1 MWSALILFG
10 LALAYG
16 LLKIYFE
23 KRLAPLDDVGED
35 RRLADLA
42 FANGCSVFDLFKSA
56 GEDWQFSNLKI
67 GNDFR
72 QYLLEGLVPHY
83 VGEYVRRHQRAED
96 RTYQKLI
103 FSGGR
108 PPYL

>member
-1 MWSALILFG
+1 MGNALIIFG

-23 KRLAPLDDVGED
+23 KHLAPLDDVGED

-42 FANGCSVFDLFKSA
+42 FASGCSVFDLFKAA
-56 GEDWQFSNLKI
+56 GEVWHFSSTKI
-67 GNDFR
+67 GDDFR
-72 QYLLEGLVPHY
+72 QYLREGHVPHY
-83 VGEYVRRHQRAED
+83 VEEYVHRDHRASD
-96 RTYQKLI
+96 RTYQKLL
-103 FSGGR
+103 FPGGR